1 MPEMRF
7 IVRWPDGRRTACYSP
22 SLVVEEHL
30 AVGARYPLDEF
41 VRTSAAAL
49 AVASDRVAARYGF
62 ACSRALAQIEDIRRE
77 AARQVPPDAP
87 TEPPMVTVVGFE
99 RL

>member
-7 IVRWPDGRRTACYSP
+7 TVRWPDGRETACYSP

-30 AVGARYPLDEF
+30 AVGTRYPLDEF
-41 VRTSAAAL
+41 VRASTAAL
-49 AVASDRVAARYGF
+49 AVASERVAARYGF

-77 AARQVPPDAP
+77 AARQAPDGPADAP
-87 TEPPMVTVVGFE
+87 TVTVLGFE

>member
-7 IVRWPDGRRTACYSP
+7 IVRWPDGSQTACYSP
-22 SLVVEEHL
+22 SLVMEEHL

-49 AVASDRVAARYGF
+49 AVASKRVAARYGMP
-62 ACSRALAQIEDIRRE
+62 CSRALAQIEEIRRE
-77 AARQVPPDAP
+77 AARQSSLRPSA
-87 TEPPMVTVVGFE
+87 EPPTVTVLGFE